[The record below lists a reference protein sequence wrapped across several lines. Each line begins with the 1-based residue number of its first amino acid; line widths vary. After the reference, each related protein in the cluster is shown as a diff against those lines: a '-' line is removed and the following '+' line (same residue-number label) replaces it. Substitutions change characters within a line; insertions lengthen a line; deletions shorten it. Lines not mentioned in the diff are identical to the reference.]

1 MFDVKIFGERL
12 TVIRQQRNLS
22 QVSVSRTIGIT
33 QTQLSDMENGKTGTT
48 LPRLVKL
55 AEFYRV
61 STDYLLGIT
70 DDPMWRGIESG
81 SDEGNAG
88 FEAGTTTDHG
98 TM

>member
-1 MFDVKIFGERL
+1 MFDAKNFGERL
-12 TVIRQQRNLS
+12 TAIRQQRNLS
-22 QVSVSRTIGIT
+22 QVSVSKAVGIT

-70 DDPMWRGIESG
+70 DDPTWRGK
-81 SDEGNAG
+81 SDFNE
-88 FEAGTTTDHG
+88 EE
-98 TM
+98 MP